1 MPPEKEENPSGRR
14 IKKMDESKQGL
25 RRKEDGD
32 KRERVIPMNPAIK
45 VVVALL
51 VAALIAVIGMIMLTN
66 QQASEQK
73 AEAATTQATTVP
85 QVTAEPQ
92 VKAEESTEPQ
102 EAAEQGETGVSEQAQ
117 DEAQEDMYEGALAGL
132 SEEEI
137 AKMALAEEQ
146 SHGAGEDESE
156 TDVGEEDAVD

>member
-1 MPPEKEENPSGRR
+1 
-14 IKKMDESKQGL
+14 MDESNQGL
-25 RRKEDGD
+25 RRKENGAE
-32 KRERVIPMNPAIK
+32 RERVIPMNPAIK

-66 QQASEQK
+66 QQASEQE

-85 QVTAEPQ
+85 QVTTEPQ

-102 EAAEQGETGVSEQAQ
+102 KTAEQGETGVSEQAQ

-146 SHGAGEDESE
+146 SHGTGEDESE
-156 TDVGEEDAVD
+156 TDIGEEDAVD

>member
-1 MPPEKEENPSGRR
+1 
-14 IKKMDESKQGL
+14 MDESKQGL
-25 RRKEDGD
+25 RRKENGD
-32 KRERVIPMNPAIK
+32 ERERVIPMNPAIK

-102 EAAEQGETGVSEQAQ
+102 ETAEQGETGVSEQAQ

-146 SHGAGEDESE
+146 SHGTGEDESE
-156 TDVGEEDAVD
+156 TDIGEEDAVD